1 MNFLKDFSPEF
12 LLALGVGSAIFIV
25 VAIFILRKILKSK
38 KPHKFRSQWREL
50 QKKLPDQ
57 AKWGEAI
64 IEADNL
70 LHDAL
75 AKKKIKGKTTGEM
88 LVKAEKRL
96 TDKDEVWFGHKLRK
110 KIDKNPNTKLDKKEV
125 VRALVGLRQGIKD
138 LGAFDNKKGFIPK
151 IGGTRA

>member
-1 MNFLKDFSPEF
+1 MNLSNISPEF
-12 LLALGVGSAIFIV
+12 LVVAALCSVVFIIIAGIFI
-25 VAIFILRKILKSK
+25 RKIIKNK

-70 LHDAL
+70 LYEAL
-75 AKKKIKGKTTGEM
+75 SKKKLKGKTTGEM
-88 LVKAEKRL
+88 LVRAEKSL
-96 TDKDEVWFGHKLRK
+96 TEKDEVWFGHKLRK
-110 KIDKNPNTKLDKKEV
+110 KIDEKSSTKLEKKEV

-138 LGAFDNKKGFIPK
+138 LGAFSDKNSFLKTGIKNGK
-151 IGGTRA
+151 